1 MSSEQKE
8 LPLYSDSESI
18 RELERRAKANP
29 GAPPGHRVPIPV
41 VMPMPPQQR
50 NTARV
55 PSAEKEPKDS
65 EKEPKDS
72 DRKQ

>member
-1 MSSEQKE
+1 MSSEQEKNE
-8 LPLYSDSESI
+8 LPPLYTGSESI
-18 RELERRAKANP
+18 RELQRRANANP
-29 GAPPGHRVPIPV
+29 EAPPDHRRPIPV
-41 VMPMPPQQR
+41 VMPMSQQPR

-65 EKEPKDS
+65 